1 MSWGVNGETGDIAD
15 MQEYGVWE
23 AYSVKAQTY
32 KTAIEV
38 CFCHCWLLFSECE
51 LKFMFAICHRRSICR
66 L

>member
-1 MSWGVNGETGDIAD
+1 VSWGVNGETGDIAD

-38 CFCHCWLLFSECE
+38 CFRHCWLLLISQGAGVSY
-51 LKFMFAICHRRSICR
+51 L
-66 L
+66 LVG